1 MIKTIFR
8 EANKPEPIEKIDSS
22 GTVKWGTDNLY
33 PQFLNSIY
41 YNNPVHGGIINQ
53 KVKFITAGGIDT
65 DSVDKSI
72 LDNGGSAYT
81 LQEVIESCTRD
92 YEIGETY
99 CILFKKKVDGEWY
112 ADPVDFELIRATE
125 DGTYYEY
132 SDNWKGQQSLEKTG
146 YRKIKSIF
154 KVGEED
160 LECILVNITRPKQ
173 QSIGE
178 GRKATLTCNY
188 YPSVNYSGA
197 ITSIMAGIEMDYFT
211 YSEVVNGYKGGV
223 LINMANGKPVSDDVE
238 DKIVNDLKANAS
250 ARETQGGITVTFSNG
265 KDNAP
270 EISQMNG
277 NDLDKRYIESNKEI
291 VKKIMYA
298 HGVISPAL
306 FGLASEG
313 MFGSKEEMETA
324 YVLFQQNYVKSRQ
337 RNISEPITWAFKK
350 LNGFD
355 GVIFFNEYNISL
367 EQNIVTEDD
376 NTGAVSE
383 AINGMSPLVATK
395 VLNAMTINEVR
406 ALGQLEPLPNGNV
419 PSGGV
424 GQFSSEVIDDEDLLN
439 RFANCGVPRSTKKI
453 EFSASFDANVSD
465 DDFKAQYIKSKF
477 ATDLTKEQQ
486 LIVKMIKEGATFPQ
500 VSKAVG
506 KGGNYL
512 SKQLITLGNNGIID
526 GWRVTEEGN
535 TDAVVE
541 AEIEV
546 LYSYEKKANAPD
558 LVKGGKS
565 RDFCKTLIELDRLY
579 TRSEIDTISKNV
591 KRDVWTYRGGWY
603 HNPDTNRNTPS
614 CRHEWKVNVVS
625 K

>member
-1 MIKTIFR
+1 MTHNIFR
-8 EANKPEPIEKIDSS
+8 EANKPEPTEIIDKT
-22 GTVKWGTDNLY
+22 GTVKWGKDNLY

-53 KVKFITAGGIDT
+53 KVKFITAGGLKVEGADE
-65 DSVDKSI
+65 SI
-72 LDNGGSAYT
+72 LNNDGSAYT
-81 LQEVIESCTRD
+81 LQEVVESISRD
-92 YEIGETY
+92 YEIGETW
-99 CILFKKKVDGEWY
+99 CAVFKKGLDGNWFVNPIDY
-112 ADPVDFELIRATE
+112 ELIRATE
-125 DGTYYEY
+125 SGIYYEY

-154 KVGEED
+154 KVQEED
-160 LECILVNITRPKQ
+160 KECILVNITRPKQ
-173 QSIGE
+173 QTIGE
-178 GRKATLTCNY
+178 GRKSTLTANY

-223 LINMANGKPVSDDVE
+223 LINMANGKPVSDE
-238 DKIVNDLKANAS
+238 AENKIVNDLKANAS

-291 VKKIMYA
+291 VKKIMFA

-337 RNISEPITWAFKK
+337 RNIAEPLTWAFKK
-350 LNGFD
+350 LNGFV
-355 GVIFFNEYNISL
+355 GEIGFNEYNIML
-367 EQNIVTEDD
+367 EQNIVEE
-376 NTGAVSE
+376 GASNAGVAE

-395 VLNAMTINEVR
+395 VLNAMTVNEVR
-406 ALGQLEPLPNGNV
+406 ALGQLAPIAGGEA

-424 GQFSSEVIDDEDLLN
+424 ATFSSDENIESDILEKFNNCGRKREDSKIVFSESFNIDITEDTFKAN
-439 RFANCGVPRSTKKI
+439 YFKSRFANDIT
-453 EFSASFDANVSD
+453 N
-465 DDFKAQYIKSKF
+465 
-477 ATDLTKEQQ
+477 EQE
-486 LIVKMIKEGATFPQ
+486 LILKMIKEGATFPQ
-500 VSKAVG
+500 ISNAVG
-506 KGGNYL
+506 KGGAYL
-512 SKQLITLGNNGIID
+512 SKALITLGDLGLVD
-526 GWRVTEEGN
+526 GWEVTDTGGEV
-535 TDAVVE
+535 AVDE
-541 AEIEV
+541 SDIEV
-546 LYSYEKKANAPD
+546 LYSYELKANAPN

-565 RDFCKTLIELDRLY
+565 REFCDTLISMNKLY
-579 TRSEIDTISKNV
+579 TRQEIETIGATV
-591 KRDVWTYRGGWY
+591 GRDVWTYRGGWY

-614 CRHEWKVNVVS
+614 CRHEWKTNVVIR
-625 K
+625 

>member
-355 GVIFFNEYNISL
+355 GKIYFNDYKLSL
-367 EQNIVTEDD
+367 TQGTEVVEE
-376 NTGAVSE
+376 T
-383 AINGMSPLVATK
+383 T
-395 VLNAMTINEVR
+395 
-406 ALGQLEPLPNGNV
+406 
-419 PSGGV
+419 
-424 GQFSSEVIDDEDLLN
+424 EVIEMSDETHERRIIDMLS
-439 RFANCGVPRSTKKI
+439 FAGVPRSTKKI

>member
-1 MIKTIFR
+1 MTRTIFR

-22 GTVKWGTDNLY
+22 GTVKWGLDNLY

-65 DSVDKSI
+65 DTTDKSI
-72 LDNGGSAYT
+72 LENAGSAYT
-81 LQEVIESCTRD
+81 LQEVIESNTRD

-99 CILFKKKVDGEWY
+99 CILFKKRVDGVWY
-112 ADPVDFELIRATE
+112 ADPIDFELIRATE

-178 GRKATLTCNY
+178 GRKSTLTCNY

-223 LINMANGKPVSDDVE
+223 LINMANGKPNSEDAE
-238 DKIVNDLKANAS
+238 DKIVKDLKDNAS

-324 YVLFQQNYVKSRQ
+324 YVLFQQNYVKARQ
-337 RNISEPITWAFKK
+337 RNLAEPITWALKK
-350 LNGFD
+350 LNGFE
-355 GVIFFNEYNISL
+355 GKIFFNDYKLSL
-367 EQNIVTEDD
+367 TQGTEVVEE
-376 NTGAVSE
+376 T
-383 AINGMSPLVATK
+383 T
-395 VLNAMTINEVR
+395 
-406 ALGQLEPLPNGNV
+406 
-419 PSGGV
+419 
-424 GQFSSEVIDDEDLLN
+424 EVIEMSDETSERRILDMLS
-439 RFANCGVPRSTKKI
+439 FAGVPRSSKNIT
-453 EFSASFDANVSD
+453 FSASFDANVSE
-465 DDFKAQYIKSKF
+465 DDFKANYIKTTF
-477 ATDLTKEQQ
+477 ANNLTNEQE
-486 LIVKMIKEGATFPQ
+486 LIVKMIKDGSTFPQ

-512 SKQLITLGNNGIID
+512 SKALIDLGNLGVID
-526 GWRVTEEGN
+526 GWKVTDTGSNE
-535 TDAVVE
+535 VVE
-541 AEIEV
+541 QAELEI
-546 LYSYEKKANAPD
+546 LYSYEKKASAPD

-565 RDFCKTLIELDRLY
+565 RDFCKTLIDLDRLY
-579 TRSEIDTISKNV
+579 TRSEIDTISASV
-591 KRDVWTYRGGWY
+591 ARDVWTYRGGWY
-603 HNPDTNRNTPS
+603 TYPKGSARAGTHTPS
-614 CRHEWKVNVVS
+614 CRHEWKTNIVV